1 MEEQLF
7 TAKQILLSKQV
18 YHFFFL
24 PYQSRM
30 CIVTKKK
37 KKTNIKLTLFYLTGE
52 EICNLSTKIGKKK
65 YLRLYCHWEIFTL
78 KEEKF
83 QY

>member
-1 MEEQLF
+1 MEEQLS
-7 TAKQILLSKQV
+7 TAKQNLSKQE
-18 YHFFFL
+18 YHFFFCHTSKNV
-24 PYQSRM
+24 YWH
-30 CIVTKKK
+30 KKK
-37 KKTNIKLTLFYLTGE
+37 KKKDIKLTLFYLTGE

-65 YLRLYCHWEIFTL
+65 YLRFYCHWKIFTL